1 MFARQT
7 PLPNNKNCRHGQA
20 TLEYLL
26 AMGALLTS
34 ALVLEAVTEYAY
46 TEEGTVAENFADC
59 AEHEQGSREADTHK
73 HAVKRGVADAVFGGK
88 RLRAS

>member
-34 ALVLEAVTEYAY
+34 ALVGYPLMMRAY
-46 TEEGTVAENFADC
+46 DVYLNSIFYILNLAFP
-59 AEHEQGSREADTHK
+59 
-73 HAVKRGVADAVFGGK
+73 
-88 RLRAS
+88 